1 MRSQIPVA
9 CNLDCGG
16 GCALLADIEDGRL
29 TRIIDNPAG
38 GPYMVGCVRGYQM
51 SRVLYAPD
59 RLRRPLLR
67 SGPRGSGQFR
77 EVEWTEAL
85 DHTAEKLQALRDRHG
100 AESIL
105 NLSSAGSCRGALHN
119 TLKLS
124 ARFFSLFGGCTEWR
138 GSYSSQAVYFVVPYV
153 LGTTRTG
160 VDPATLEHSKL
171 IILWGANVVDC
182 RHGGETYARI
192 REAKQRGVEVV
203 VIDPRRSATVENLA
217 TRWIAAG
224 PGTDSALMLAV
235 LYVLFT
241 EGLVDFGYAARYCL
255 GTEVLERYLLGD
267 SDGQAKTPQ
276 WAEAACGTP
285 AGQIVELARLYGRTK
300 PTALLPGLSIQRTV
314 GGEEASRLAIVLQA
328 VTGNLGVRGGSSG
341 ADVLGRLPGPKMGS
355 IPVPRREGQPWV
367 HVYRWPDAVL
377 EGKRGGYPSD
387 IRAIYIVGGNY
398 LVQGSDVRKNMR
410 AFESVEFAVA
420 HDHFLTPTARY
431 CDVVFPTTT
440 FLERQDIVF
449 ASGNCVLF
457 SNRAVSPIGG
467 ARNDYDIFLA
477 LADRL
482 GFGDRFSEGKDEEAW
497 LRAFV
502 SASEVPDYE
511 EFRRSGV
518 YMGRDRCRT
527 AFTDF
532 IADPAAHPLGTPSG
546 RIELVSTAYAADTGF
561 PALPEYRP
569 LPDHP
574 EYPLQLITPKS
585 RYRVHSQN
593 ANIAWFNEREPQ
605 ALWMYPSDAAAR
617 GVVAGQDVLITSP
630 QGAVRIAVRVTED
643 IMPGVVCLLEG
654 MWPAFAADAAGDAPV
669 EIAGSAN
676 VLTSTEPTLPSHGS
690 RTHSIFVQVAPAQA
704 VGL

>member
-16 GCALLADIEDGRL
+16 GCALLADVEDGRL

-51 SRVLYAPD
+51 ARVLYAPD

-67 SGPRGSGQFR
+67 SGPRGSGPFR
-77 EVEWTEAL
+77 EVEWNEAL
-85 DHTAEKLQALRDRHG
+85 DYTAEKLRALRDRHG
-100 AESIL
+100 AVSIL

-119 TLKLS
+119 TLELS

-153 LGTTRTG
+153 LGTIRTG
-160 VDPATLEHSKL
+160 IDPATLESSKL

-192 REAKQRGVEVV
+192 REAKLRGVEVV

-217 TRWIAAG
+217 TRWIAAR
-224 PGTDSALMLAV
+224 PGTDSALMLSV

-241 EGLVDFGYAARYCL
+241 EGLVDFGYAARYCS
-255 GTEVLERYLLGD
+255 GTEALERYLLGD

-285 AGQIVELARLYGRTK
+285 AGQIVELARLYGRTR
-300 PTALLPGLSIQRTV
+300 PTALLPGLSIQRTL

-328 VTGNLGVRGGSSG
+328 VTGNLGVRG
-341 ADVLGRLPGPKMGS
+341 
-355 IPVPRREGQPWV
+355 
-367 HVYRWPDAVL
+367 
-377 EGKRGGYPSD
+377 
-387 IRAIYIVGGNY
+387 
-398 LVQGSDVRKNMR
+398 
-410 AFESVEFAVA
+410 
-420 HDHFLTPTARY
+420 
-431 CDVVFPTTT
+431 
-440 FLERQDIVF
+440 
-449 ASGNCVLF
+449 NCVLF
-457 SNRAVSPIGG
+457 SNRAVSPLGG

-502 SASEVPDYE
+502 SASDVPDYD

-546 RIELVSTAYAADTGF
+546 RIELLSTAYAADTGF

-569 LPDHP
+569 LLGNP

-605 ALWMYPSDAAAR
+605 ALWMHPSDAAAR
-617 GVVAGQDVLITSP
+617 GVVAGQKVLITSP

-643 IMPGVVCLLEG
+643 IMRGVVCLLEG
-654 MWPAFAADAAGDAPV
+654 MWPAFASGVAGDAAV

-690 RTHSIFVQVAPAQA
+690 RTHSVWVQVAPA
-704 VGL
+704 